1 MVFKNFIVENWMV
14 TGLGL
19 SGNELVLFAILWKAS
34 KRGASEVVCDYTN
47 ISAAMGVTIPTM
59 YNAAKK
65 LTDKGCI
72 VVPRKGVYK
81 IVDNLNLS

>member
-34 KRGASEVVCDYTN
+34 KRGASEVACDYTN
-47 ISAAMGVTIPTM
+47 ISAAMGVTVPTM
-59 YNAAKK
+59 YNSAKK
-65 LTDKGCI
+65 LTDKGYI
-72 VVPRKGVYK
+72 VQARKGVYR
-81 IVDNLNLS
+81 ISSDFSES